1 MNQRTTIRVVWVCL
15 CLCAAVSWAGAEERF
30 RVRNLFD
37 VRVPM
42 RDGIALS
49 ADIWLPLSEGRYPVI
64 LMRTPYLKTMA
75 LLSFPELGRYFAS
88 RGYILAVQDV
98 RGRGDSDGEFGFLPD
113 DNEDGYDT
121 VEWLARQPWSSGR
134 VGMMGVSYL
143 GSTQWMAARSGAPS
157 LVGMVPTASGGFGA
171 AFNYSGGA
179 FLMDW
184 AFGWTNGVQ
193 SHISQSANAAGVD
206 MARVYAH
213 RPHMIMD
220 EVFGRKMP
228 LYRSFLEHPD
238 WDPYWESIQFGPEAY
253 AEIDI
258 PALHVAGWFDGDQ
271 PPALEYWKGMREH
284 SPARDQQ
291 YLLLGPWTHR
301 QTFLGGGTE
310 LGEMEFSPDSVVDNR
325 ALHLAFFDH
334 YLKGSAES
342 FDFPR
347 ARVYVMGDNRWRDLE
362 DYPPPRAVFRKLYF
376 HSRGHANTMLGDG
389 ALDWKAS
396 GEEPTDRFTYD
407 PKDPVPTT
415 APRQNPLDQ
424 RSIERR
430 EDVLVYTSDVLEQ
443 RLEVI
448 GNPFVELYAA
458 SDARDTDFT
467 AKIMDVYPD
476 GRAIRLGA
484 LPVGIIR
491 ARFRNGYADPQLL
504 EPGKVEKYRILL
516 RDLAHTFLPGHRVRI
531 EISSSAYPFLAPNQ
545 NTGNPIA
552 TDTEWKVAHQTVHH
566 NREFPSH
573 VALPLMPQP

>member
-1 MNQRTTIRVVWVCL
+1 
-15 CLCAAVSWAGAEERF
+15 
-30 RVRNLFD
+30 
-37 VRVPM
+37 M
-42 RDGIALS
+42 RDGITLS
-49 ADIWLPLSEGRYPVI
+49 ADIWLPLPEGRYPVI

-75 LLSFPELGRYFAS
+75 LLRFPELGRYFAS
-88 RGYILAVQDV
+88 RGYVLAVQDV

-113 DNEDGYDT
+113 DNQDGYDT
-121 VEWLARQPWSSGR
+121 VEWLARQSWSGGR

-143 GSTQWMAARSGAPS
+143 GSVQWMAARSGAPS

-179 FLMDW
+179 LLAGW
-184 AFGWTNGVQ
+184 AFGWTNVVQ
-193 SHISQSANAAGVD
+193 SRIYQGPNTAGVD
-206 MARVYAH
+206 MDRVYAH
-213 RPHMIMD
+213 RPHMTMD
-220 EVFGRKMP
+220 EAFGRKMP
-228 LYRSFLEHPD
+228 LYRRFLEHPD
-238 WDPYWESIQFGPEAY
+238 WDPYWESIQFGPETY
-253 AEIDI
+253 AEIDV

-271 PPALEYWKGMREH
+271 PSALEYWKGMRAH

-301 QTFLGGGTE
+301 QTFLGGATE

-325 ALHLAFFDH
+325 ALHLAFFDR
-334 YLKGSAES
+334 YLRGSAES

-362 DYPPPRAVFRKLYF
+362 DYPPPQAVFKKLYF
-376 HSRGHANTMLGDG
+376 HSQGHANTMFGDG
-389 ALDWKAS
+389 ALSWDPPV
-396 GEEPTDRFTYD
+396 EEPDDSFTYD
-407 PKDPVPTT
+407 PKNPSPVTPD
-415 APRQNPLDQ
+415 RQSPLDQ
-424 RSIERR
+424 RPIERR
-430 EDVLVYTSDVLEQ
+430 PDVLVYTSQVLER

-476 GRAIRLGA
+476 GRAIRLGP

-504 EPGKVEKYRILL
+504 EAGRVEKYRILL

-552 TDTEWKVAHQTVHH
+552 TDTEWRVAHQTVHH
-566 NREFPSH
+566 DREYLSH